1 MQVSATEEYGLR
13 CLLRI
18 YFHEGAKAIT
28 VQQIAAQEGLTP
40 EYVAKL
46 MRPLR
51 AGSLVTAM
59 RGPGGG
65 YRRTR
70 EPAEVNVWDVLGLLG
85 SGVISEVFC
94 DRYSPKA
101 GECVH
106 IGDCSMRAMWKQAQ
120 TLLRGLFE
128 HVTLEDLRRAEGSM
142 ARWLESA
149 RPLEIN
155 G

>member
-13 CLLRI
+13 CLLRV
-18 YFHEGAKAIT
+18 YYHEGAEAIT
-28 VQQIAAQEGLTP
+28 VQQIATQEGLTP

-51 AGSLVTAM
+51 AGSLVTAN

-65 YRRTR
+65 YRRAR
-70 EPAEVNVWDVLGLLG
+70 KPAEVNVWDVMGLLG

-94 DRYSPKA
+94 DRYSPKS

-106 IGDCSMRAMWKQAQ
+106 TVDCSIRAMWKQAEQ
-120 TLLRGLFE
+120 LLRGLFE
-128 HVTLEDLRRAEGSM
+128 HLTLEDLRRGEGPM
-142 ARWLESA
+142 ARWLEFSH
-149 RPLEIN
+149 PVLIKD
-155 G
+155 